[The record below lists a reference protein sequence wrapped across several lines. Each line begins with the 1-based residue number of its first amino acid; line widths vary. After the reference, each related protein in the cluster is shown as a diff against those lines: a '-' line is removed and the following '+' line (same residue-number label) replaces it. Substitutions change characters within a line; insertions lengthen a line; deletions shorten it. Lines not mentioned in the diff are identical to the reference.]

1 MKQVER
7 HNHYPE
13 VYGRVFDDVFTYY
26 QGRGETGFTWSYGKS
41 DRFRV
46 SFKKTDALTVQLDAI
61 AYDGDWQPHYT
72 PVYKIEETATDE
84 PVHSSFEPE
93 RGTVPYAALTV
104 PELVL
109 RALLHQVQ
117 DSIRL
122 RARNGLK

>member
-13 VYGRVFDDVFTYY
+13 VYGHAFDDVFTYY
-26 QGRGETGFTWSYGKS
+26 QDRGESDFTWSYGKS

-46 SFKKTDALTVQLDAI
+46 NFKKADALTVQLDAI
-61 AYDGDWQPHYT
+61 VYDGDWSPQYT
-72 PVYKIEETATDE
+72 PVYKIEESLGDE
-84 PVHSSFEPE
+84 PVHISFEPE
-93 RGTVPYAALTV
+93 RGTVPYDALTT